1 MNALIAVFLLL
12 ATTIASAQ
20 SVPAAAVAW
29 QRTLVREAQSTIG
42 VSAPVAT
49 LAAQLH
55 QESGWRSDARS
66 AVGAQGLAQFM
77 PATAEWIA
85 QVKPKRLSPV
95 NPLDPRWSIM
105 AQMEFMAFLL
115 RRNPGA
121 TECDQWAFA
130 LSAYNGGEGWLRR
143 DQRAAIAA
151 GRDPLRWFS
160 HVEATPD
167 KRRAPQF
174 VRENRDYPRRIMLR
188 HAALYSRSGW
198 GRAVACGSVS

>member
-1 MNALIAVFLLL
+1 MNAFIVVLALLFS
-12 ATTIASAQ
+12 TVASAQ
-20 SVPAAAVAW
+20 TVPAAAAAW
-29 QRTLVREAQSTIG
+29 QRTLVREAQTTIG
-42 VSAPVAT
+42 VNAPVAT

-66 AVGAQGLAQFM
+66 AVGAVGLAQFM

-85 QVKPKRLSPV
+85 EVKPKRLSPA

-121 TECDQWAFA
+121 TECDSFAFA

-143 DQRAAIAA
+143 DQRATVAA
-151 GRDPLRWFS
+151 GRDPSRWFA
-160 HVEATPD
+160 HVESSPD
-167 KRRAPQF
+167 KRRAPHN

-188 HAALYSRSGW
+188 HALIYERAGW
-198 GRAVACGSVS
+198 GRAVRCGSVP